1 MRRYRLRPA
10 AFLALTKSSRRSVPE
25 GPPSFARAETGAD
38 YGEVSPKPSTGNA
51 NDRKRLGPN
60 EIREKLGEGGMGEV
74 YRARDTRLD
83 RAVAIKVLPDALAA
97 DPHFRERFDCERAGR
112 LRVETDR
119 EAFSANLVQAGLAI
133 ARQQC
138 VVSPDGQ
145 RFLAN
150 TIEQPPAS
158 QITLLLNWSG
168 R

>member
-51 NDRKRLGPN
+51 NDRKRLGPD

-97 DPHFRERFDCERAGR
+97 DPHFRERFD
-112 LRVETDR
+112 R

-158 QITLLLNWSG
+158 QITLPLNWSG